1 MKQSYLKHID
11 MKYKV
16 YTHADFVFCE
26 YIEAESE
33 EEALGIHEA
42 HLETSEATD
51 WEYCDDID
59 TQIEKQ

>member
-1 MKQSYLKHID
+1 

-33 EEALGIHEA
+33 EEALEIHEQ